1 MSKYII
7 SFTIVFLHIFCF
19 TQDSKSE
26 LLKKLNKLE
35 KVNKMDS
42 IYLNTL
48 MNLGNIYKSS
58 NFDSSIYFYKKSK
71 DYIKKWQKNK
81 NFSEFFVFR
90 NLELERLLAIV
101 YREKHD
107 ENQSDIHFKKGLKSL
122 DSLKKNYK
130 NNLPY
135 ELKKIEV
142 AFYQTN
148 GYFALNEGKLDEAQ
162 SNFEKA
168 LTLAEKINYSQ
179 AIAELNGNLGA
190 VYINKSDF
198 KSALKYLFKAL
209 KLNEKLKQETA
220 ICTNLGNIGI
230 VYDYQGDYEKAIKY
244 YKRALKIAQKKNLK
258 SFEVNYL
265 SNLGVAYMFS
275 KQYEIALEY
284 YDKSLKINKQLGNY
298 DGQSADLSN
307 IGTVYSIKKEH
318 KKALAYFL
326 EAYEI
331 SKKVVNKYNE
341 AIFLNNIG
349 TEYYN
354 LNDLKNAEI
363 YTLKSNQLSKEI
375 NSLELI
381 KANHSALSDLYEKDR
396 NYKDALSNYKKFI
409 LFRDSIYNEETTREG
424 IEREIEFNYGKK
436 ATADSVAFAKEKEIQ
451 DAKLQVKKNQQYAL
465 FIGLALVLSFSFFIF
480 KKYRETQKQKK
491 IIENQKNEVEL
502 QKHLVEE
509 KNQEILDSITYAK
522 RIQSAILPQPKLVK
536 QFLEDSFILYKP
548 KDIVAG
554 DFYWLEVVDDTVMFA
569 AADCTGHGV
578 PGAMVSVVCNN
589 GLNRSVREF
598 GLMNANEILDKT
610 REIVLEE
617 FEKSDEDVKDGMD
630 ISLCVLDTKTNILK
644 WSGANNPLWIFRKN
658 SSGETEFIETKADK
672 QPIGKYSHA
681 TPFTQHEIQIK
692 KNDIIYIFT
701 DGYQDQFGGEK
712 EKKFRVSQMKEL
724 FTSLSEKPM
733 EEQRKIIDQSFQS
746 WKGDLDQVDDVCIIG
761 VRI

>member
-1 MSKYII
+1 MNKYFIY
-7 SFTIVFLHIFCF
+7 FAIVFFQSTLFGQL
-19 TQDSKSE
+19 TKKQ
-26 LLKKLNKLE
+26 LLEEKTKLE
-35 KVNKMDS
+35 KSNKNDTL
-42 IYLNTL
+42 YLNTL
-48 MNLGNIYKSS
+48 IELGNVYKSS
-58 NFDSSIYFYKKSK
+58 DFDSSIYFYKKSK
-71 DYIKKWQKNK
+71 EFIHKRRNNPKYSVNFVLKN
-81 NFSEFFVFR
+81 
-90 NLELERLLAIV
+90 LDLERLLSTV
-101 YREKHD
+101 YREKNELSESNKH
-107 ENQSDIHFKKGLKSL
+107 LKRGQEIL
-122 DSLKKNYK
+122 DSLFKLNKKEISFN
-130 NNLPY
+130 
-135 ELKKIEV
+135 LKKASV
-142 AFYQTN
+142 NYSLTR
-148 GYFALNEGKLDEAQ
+148 GMFALNEGQLDEAQ
-162 SNFEKA
+162 TNFEKA

-244 YKRALKIAQKKNLK
+244 YKRAIKIAQKKNLK
-258 SFEVNYL
+258 SYEVNYL
-265 SNLGVAYMFS
+265 SNLGVAYMYS
-275 KQYEIALEY
+275 NELDQALEY
-284 YDKSLKINKQLGNY
+284 FEKALMMCENLGNF
-298 DGQSADLSN
+298 DGQSANLSN
-307 IGTVYSIKKEH
+307 IGSVFNLKKDHE
-318 KKALAYFL
+318 KALIYFL
-326 EAYEI
+326 KAYEI
-331 SKKVVNKYNE
+331 SKKVLNKYNE

-349 TEYYN
+349 SEYYN
-354 LNDLKNAEI
+354 LNDLKNAEKYI
-363 YTLKSNQLSKEI
+363 LESIKISNEI

-644 WSGANNPLWIFRKN
+644 WSGANNPLWILRKN
-658 SSGETEFIETKADK
+658 LSGETEFIETKADK

-733 EEQRKIIDQSFQS
+733 EEQRKIIDQSFES